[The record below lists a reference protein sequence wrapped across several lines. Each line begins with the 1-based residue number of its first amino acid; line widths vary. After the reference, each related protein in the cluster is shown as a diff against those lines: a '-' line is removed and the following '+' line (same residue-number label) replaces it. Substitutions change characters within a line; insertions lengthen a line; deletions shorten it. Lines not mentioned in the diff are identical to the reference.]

1 MLKWKTLLNHIVCT
15 FIFDI
20 RNQGFLVIKIIIKYV
35 YIKMS
40 QKETSPIG
48 HPIGH
53 TIGQNWIKEKKR
65 KNEKF
70 KVFINKSEK
79 TYGN

>member
-1 MLKWKTLLNHIVCT
+1 
-15 FIFDI
+15 
-20 RNQGFLVIKIIIKYV
+20 
-35 YIKMS
+35 MS